1 MWLELTIKSKRI
13 LVGGFYRHPNSS
25 LEYFNLLKE
34 SIDRACSTN
43 IIDIIITGDFNYN
56 MKNANNKISEITL
69 EFNLTQLISE
79 PTHFTE
85 DSPSILDLIL
95 VRNKSNIIFSGVIDP
110 FLPEQ
115 VRYHCPTIVLLKFL
129 RPRTA
134 AYKRRVWYY
143 KLADYD
149 KYRQLLMDSNIMEK
163 IDSHTN
169 IDQNVKD
176 MTDAITK
183 AAEDSIPHKTVTI
196 RPNDPPWITSH
207 IRLLIRKRKLTYRKF
222 KNSKQNDHWI
232 KYKTLRNTVISELR
246 KSKQEYFEKLDK
258 ELKTTA
264 TQKHFGKLQ
273 NKFSIMAKPR
283 LVFHPLSVTI
293 HTQKT
298 IMTKQKC

>member
-1 MWLELTIKSKRI
+1 M
-13 LVGGFYRHPNSS
+13 
-25 LEYFNLLKE
+25 
-34 SIDRACSTN
+34 
-43 IIDIIITGDFNYN
+43 IDIIITGDFNYN
-56 MKNANNKISEITL
+56 MKNSNNKISEITL

-85 DSPSILDLIL
+85 DSSSILDLIL
-95 VRNKSNIIFSGVIDP
+95 VRNKTNIIFSGVIDP
-110 FLPEQ
+110 FTPEH

-183 AAEDSIPHKTVTI
+183 AAEDSIPNKTVTI

-222 KNSKQNDHWI
+222 KKSKQNHHWT
-232 KYKTLRNTVISELR
+232 KYKTLRS
-246 KSKQEYFEKLDK
+246 Y
-258 ELKTTA
+258 
-264 TQKHFGKLQ
+264 
-273 NKFSIMAKPR
+273 
-283 LVFHPLSVTI
+283 
-293 HTQKT
+293 
-298 IMTKQKC
+298 